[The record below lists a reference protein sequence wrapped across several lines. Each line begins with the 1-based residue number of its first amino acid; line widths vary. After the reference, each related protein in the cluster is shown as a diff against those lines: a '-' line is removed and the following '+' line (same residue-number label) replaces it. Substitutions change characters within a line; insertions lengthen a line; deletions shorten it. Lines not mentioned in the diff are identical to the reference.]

1 MASAPAACLRRP
13 LSEAQP
19 QLEGARTGLGVL
31 RAQLEADRRPNAR
44 ERAVQGD
51 RHLRAQPVDSVR
63 CARGTTRAVRPS

>member
-31 RAQLEADRRPNAR
+31 RAQLEADRRPNA
-44 ERAVQGD
+44 
-51 RHLRAQPVDSVR
+51 LRAGHRMS
-63 CARGTTRAVRPS
+63 TSSLW